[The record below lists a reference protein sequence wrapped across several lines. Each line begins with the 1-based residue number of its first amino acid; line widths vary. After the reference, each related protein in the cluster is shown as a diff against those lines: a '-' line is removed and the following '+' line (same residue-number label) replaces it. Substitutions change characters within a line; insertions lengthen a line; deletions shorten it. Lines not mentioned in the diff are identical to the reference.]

1 MKRILLTGFDPFG
14 GEQSNPSWEVVRRL
28 DGLLIGDSHQIVSAR
43 LPCEFVNSLLIL
55 DVALRQHQPAIVICL
70 GQAGGRADIS
80 LERIAINVDD
90 ARMSDNAGAQPV
102 DVPVV
107 SGGPAAYFSSLPI
120 KAIAQEL
127 HLSGIPAS
135 ISQTAG
141 TFVCNHVFYGL
152 MHMASSMDSIQRAGF
167 IHIPYLPEQA
177 VAHTGNVEDSSLE
190 SAGKCIKNRQRLAH
204 CRWGYSLGRWILA
217 DAA

>member
-28 DGLLIGDSHQIVSAR
+28 DGLLIGDNHQIVSAR
-43 LPCEFVNSLLIL
+43 LPCEFVNSLHIL
-55 DVALRQHQPAIVICL
+55 EAAIRQHHPAIVIGL

-80 LERIAINVDD
+80 LERIAINIDD
-90 ARMSDNAGAQPV
+90 ARIPDNVGVQPV
-102 DVPVV
+102 DVPVIE
-107 SGGPAAYFSSLPI
+107 GGPAAYFTSLPI

-127 HLSGIPAS
+127 HQSGIPAS
-135 ISQTAG
+135 VSQTAG

-152 MHMASSMDSIQRAGF
+152 MHMAGRPDSGIQRAGF

-177 VAHTGNVEDSSLE
+177 VAYAGAASMPLEMLKTAILKVLE
-190 SAGKCIKNRQRLAH
+190 SVLKTDKDLRIAGGATH
-204 CRWGYSLGRWILA
+204 
-217 DAA
+217 

>member
-43 LPCEFVNSLLIL
+43 LPCEFVSSLHLL
-55 DVALRQHQPAIVICL
+55 EAALRQHQPSIVVCL

-90 ARMSDNAGAQPV
+90 ARMPDNAGAQPV
-102 DVPVV
+102 DTPVIQ
-107 SGGPAAYFSSLPI
+107 GGPAAYFSSLPI
-120 KAIAQEL
+120 KAIVQEL
-127 HLSGIPAS
+127 HLAGIPAS
-135 ISQTAG
+135 VSQTAG

-152 MHMASSMDSIQRAGF
+152 MHCASTMDNIQRAGF

-177 VAHTGNVEDSSLE
+177 VAHAATACMPLDMLKTAILKVLE
-190 SAGKCIKNRQRLAH
+190 SILKTDKDVRIAGGATH
-204 CRWGYSLGRWILA
+204 
-217 DAA
+217 

>member
-28 DGLLIGDSHQIVSAR
+28 DGLLIGDNHQIVSAR
-43 LPCEFVNSLLIL
+43 LPCEFANSLHMLEE
-55 DVALRQHQPAIVICL
+55 VLRQYRPAIVICL

-90 ARMSDNAGAQPV
+90 ARIPDNAGVQPV

-107 SGGPAAYFSSLPI
+107 EGGPAAYFTSLPI

-135 ISQTAG
+135 VSQTAG

-152 MHMASSMDSIQRAGF
+152 MHLASRLDCIQRAGF

-177 VAHTGNVEDSSLE
+177 VAHAGVASMPLEMLKTAILKVLE
-190 SAGKCIKNRQRLAH
+190 SVLKTDKDLRIAGGATH
-204 CRWGYSLGRWILA
+204 
-217 DAA
+217 

>member
-28 DGLLIGDSHQIVSAR
+28 DGLLIGDNHQIVSAR
-43 LPCEFVNSLLIL
+43 LPCEFTNSLHMLEE
-55 DVALRQHQPAIVICL
+55 VLRQHRPAIVICL
-70 GQAGGRADIS
+70 GQAGGRTDIS

-90 ARMSDNAGAQPV
+90 ARIPDNVGVQPV
-102 DVPVV
+102 DVPVIE
-107 SGGPAAYFSSLPI
+107 GGPAAYFTSLPI

-135 ISQTAG
+135 VSQTAG

-152 MHMASSMDSIQRAGF
+152 MHLASRLDCIQRAGF

-177 VAHTGNVEDSSLE
+177 VAHAGAASMPLEMLKTAILKVLE
-190 SAGKCIKNRQRLAH
+190 SVLKTDKDLRIAGGATH
-204 CRWGYSLGRWILA
+204 
-217 DAA
+217 

>member
-14 GEQSNPSWEVVRRL
+14 GEQTNPSWEVVRRL

-55 DVALRQHQPAIVICL
+55 DAAVRQHHPAIVICL

-80 LERIAINVDD
+80 LERIAINIDD
-90 ARMSDNAGAQPV
+90 ARMPDNAGAQPV
-102 DVPVV
+102 DVAVV
-107 SGGPAAYFSSLPI
+107 EGGPAAYFSSLPI
-120 KAIAQEL
+120 KAIVQEL
-127 HLSGIPAS
+127 HQNGIPAS
-135 ISQTAG
+135 VSQTAG

-152 MHMASSMDSIQRAGF
+152 MHLAEKMDCIQRAGF

-177 VAHTGNVEDSSLE
+177 VAHLAAASMPLDMLKTALLKVLE
-190 SAGKCIKNRQRLAH
+190 SILKTDKDICIAGGATH
-204 CRWGYSLGRWILA
+204 
-217 DAA
+217 

>member
-1 MKRILLTGFDPFG
+1 MKRILLMGFDPFG

-28 DGLLIGDSHQIVSAR
+28 DGLLIGDNHQIVSAR
-43 LPCEFVNSLLIL
+43 LPCEFTNSLQIL
-55 DVALRQHQPAIVICL
+55 EAALRQHHPAIVIGL

-80 LERIAINVDD
+80 LERIAINIDD
-90 ARMSDNAGAQPV
+90 ARIPDNVGVQPV

-107 SGGPAAYFSSLPI
+107 EGGPAAYFTSLPI

-152 MHMASSMDSIQRAGF
+152 MHLASKADSGIQRAGF

-177 VAHTGNVEDSSLE
+177 VAHAGAASMPLEMLKTAILKVLE
-190 SAGKCIKNRQRLAH
+190 SVLKTDKDLRIAGGATH
-204 CRWGYSLGRWILA
+204 
-217 DAA
+217 